1 LVLFVGVQY
10 NGTSNTRTIDPYPS
24 GGTLGMLAYAQTN
37 ETCIRNIL
45 STFMEYLPFI
55 ILLETLTLIVVEKFT
70 FKIPRISQKVERFHK
85 NIVEDALFGKDPD
98 VAEDMTDPKT
108 STEVISRRRQRNE
121 ICQSMKRSSII
132 HDAYILKN
140 CFEIVLC
147 FLFISLNVTLGAN
160 SKDYMAPCVIDILPF
175 IGIAESPGQVSF
187 QVLYLHLLK
196 LLIDCLIRAT
206 SAKLQ

>member
-1 LVLFVGVQY
+1 
-10 NGTSNTRTIDPYPS
+10 
-24 GGTLGMLAYAQTN
+24 MLAYAQTN

-70 FKIPRISQKVERFHK
+70 FKIPQISQKVERFHK

-121 ICQSMKRSSII
+121 ICMSMKRSSII

-147 FLFISLNVTLGAN
+147 FIFIFLNVSLSAS
-160 SKDYMAPCVIDILPF
+160 SKDYMAPCVIEILPF
-175 IGIAESPGQVSF
+175 DGITQSVGKLSF
-187 QVLYLHLLK
+187 QV
-196 LLIDCLIRAT
+196 
-206 SAKLQ
+206 